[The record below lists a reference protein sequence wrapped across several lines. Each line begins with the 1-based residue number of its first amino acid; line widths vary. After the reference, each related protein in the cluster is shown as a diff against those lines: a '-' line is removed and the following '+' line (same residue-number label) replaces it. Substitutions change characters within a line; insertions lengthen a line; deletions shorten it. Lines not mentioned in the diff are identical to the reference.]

1 MSEDEY
7 TDNCDEEST
16 MEICIETLTGTSF
29 EMKVSPH
36 DLVSNIKNKIYRVEG
51 KPLKFLNLYYI

>member
-7 TDNCDEEST
+7 VDPFDEEPS

-29 EMKVSPH
+29 EMRVSPH
-36 DLVSNIKNKIYRVEG
+36 DAVSNIKNKIQRVEG
-51 KPLKFLNLYYI
+51 RFKTIGGL

>member
-7 TDNCDEEST
+7 TDPFDDEPA

-29 EMKVSPH
+29 EMKVNPH
-36 DLVSNIKNKIYRVEG
+36 DLVLNIKNKIQRVEG
-51 KPLKFLNLYYI
+51 KWIHKN